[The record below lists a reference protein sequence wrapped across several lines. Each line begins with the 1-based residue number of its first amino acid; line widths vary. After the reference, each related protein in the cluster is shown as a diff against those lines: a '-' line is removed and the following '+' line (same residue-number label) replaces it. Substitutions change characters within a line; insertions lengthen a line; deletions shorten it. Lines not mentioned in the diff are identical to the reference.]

1 MRYLI
6 SLVLCIV
13 VMPLQAEKIYKWVD
27 DKGQVHYGDA
37 PRGAQTGVKTEPAS
51 TTDSTTTII
60 TDVQQDQRKLSR
72 SLEEDRRA
80 REEEKAKKQQQ
91 AADRQQRC
99 HRARDLIKRYESSS
113 HLYDLDASG
122 NRQVLNDEQ
131 RKTAEE
137 KLRKDIEKNCE

>member
-1 MRYLI
+1 MRFRFALM
-6 SLVLCIV
+6 LLMV

-37 PRGAQTGVKTEPAS
+37 PRGTPQTGVKTEPAS
-51 TTDSTTTII
+51 TTTDTTIVN
-60 TDVQQDQRKLSR
+60 DVQQDQRKLSR

-80 REEEKAKKQQQ
+80 REEEKAKKQTQ

-99 HRARDLIKRYESSS
+99 HRARDLIKRYEASSQ
-113 HLYDLDASG
+113 LYDLDASG
-122 NRQVLNDEQ
+122 NRQVLSDEQ

>member
-6 SLVLCIV
+6 LLVLCIV

-60 TDVQQDQRKLSR
+60 NDVQQDQRKLSR
-72 SLEEDRRA
+72 SLEEDRRT

-137 KLRKDIEKNCE
+137 KLRKDIEKYCE